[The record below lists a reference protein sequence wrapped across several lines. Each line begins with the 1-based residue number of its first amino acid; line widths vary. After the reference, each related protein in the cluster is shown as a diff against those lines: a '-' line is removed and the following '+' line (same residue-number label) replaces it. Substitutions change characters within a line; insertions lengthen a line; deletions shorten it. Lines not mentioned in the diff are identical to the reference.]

1 MPFSIT
7 RLDDKVTIRL
17 PEWLITVNKGELRQ
31 LALDALEHGAR
42 RFTVD
47 LSDTV
52 YIDSSG
58 LGTLVA
64 VSKKIREERG
74 DIRLVHLSHDMATL
88 FRLTRLDSYFDGF
101 DGGPSAA

>member
-7 RLDDKVTIRL
+7 RLDDTVTIRL
-17 PEWLITVNKGELRQ
+17 PEWLVTANKGELRQ
-31 LALDALEHGAR
+31 LALEALEDGAR

-47 LSDTV
+47 LSDTI

-58 LGTLVA
+58 LGTLVGI
-64 VSKKIREERG
+64 SKQVHEQRG
-74 DIRLVHLSHDMATL
+74 HIRLVHLSEDVNTL
-88 FRLTRLDSYFDGF
+88 FRLTRLGSYFDGF